1 MCGGVLKRGQN
12 AVTVSGVQ
20 KTAAHTNN
28 ETRESNVSL
37 EEPPDNKYAKAEE
50 ICAAIE
56 ALTEEELLRIK
67 SAAKYALFG
76 TEYTDPL
83 ELLDEA
89 VVRALE
95 GADGGTG
102 RHWPKTVHFVA
113 FLIMTIHSIADA
125 SSSSVVQKRTD
136 HLELMAGESGDPNWA
151 LAHEGYFNCDAEEQA
166 IEIEE
171 NQSRRDRAKVDAD
184 LIEAHFAGDDEIQY
198 LIMGDKDDMKAQ
210 EIREISG
217 MSQKSYDTARRRFRR
232 GLDKLMPGR
241 RTV

>member
-1 MCGGVLKRGQN
+1 M
-12 AVTVSGVQ
+12 
-20 KTAAHTNN
+20 
-28 ETRESNVSL
+28 SL
-37 EEPPDNKYAKAEE
+37 EEPPDDKYANAEE
-50 ICAAIE
+50 ICEAIE
-56 ALTEEELLRIK
+56 TLTEEELVRIN

-89 VVRALE
+89 IVRALE

-113 FLIMTIHSIADA
+113 FLIMTIHSIADG
-125 SSSSVVQKRTD
+125 SSDSIVQKRTD
-136 HLELMAGESGDPNWA
+136 HLEVMAGESGGPSWA

-166 IEIEE
+166 LEIEE
-171 NQSRRDRAKVDAD
+171 SELRRERAKADAN
-184 LIEAHFAGDDEIQY
+184 LIEAHFAEDDEIQY
-198 LIMGDKDDMKAQ
+198 LIMGDKDGMKAQ
-210 EIREISG
+210 EIRDISG